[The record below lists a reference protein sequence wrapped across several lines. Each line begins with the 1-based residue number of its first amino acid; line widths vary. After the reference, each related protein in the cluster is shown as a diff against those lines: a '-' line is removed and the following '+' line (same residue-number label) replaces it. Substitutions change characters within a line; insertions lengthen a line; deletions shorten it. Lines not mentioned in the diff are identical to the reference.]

1 MSRLGVQYLVN
12 VGSFK
17 YSGAVSYD
25 VVYTGNTAAYSIKL
39 YSHQECRKTSR
50 PPTPLL
56 RWVKP

>member
-56 RWVKP
+56 R